1 MADTTDERVVRLLE
15 EIRDTQREH
24 LERYKEGLR
33 NQADS
38 VAMQRQMQQAAMRRM
53 KLLPWLL
60 GIVMFLIAIVL
71 GMLVRII
78 MFRYR

>member
-1 MADTTDERVVRLLE
+1 
-15 EIRDTQREH
+15 
-24 LERYKEGLR
+24 
-33 NQADS
+33 
-38 VAMQRQMQQAAMRRM
+38 MQRQMQQAAMRRM

-78 MFRYR
+78 LFRYR